1 MNTTSLEDLAE
12 GPQRASFEAEP
23 YSALKV
29 ERRGIQTIPV
39 DQQAN
44 KPRDLF
50 GLWAGGLWN
59 ISMVASGALVVAL
72 GLDFIQALI
81 VIALGNLSFVLAGLA
96 SLQGRR
102 ARTAAMTISRAA
114 FGPRGNK
121 FLAGFNWLTV
131 IGFEVY
137 VLSLSVLA
145 AVTLA
150 KLGGITASHGLEIV
164 FLLALAGLQFLLP
177 WLGHAAIIRV
187 LRWLAIPFVAIF
199 AGLAIIALPKVNLAA
214 NIHHSHPAGLA
225 GLSVA
230 LALVISVTGL
240 GWTNQANDFSRY
252 LAPKASSWRATAAV
266 AFGGGIPSFLLMVL
280 GAALATRF
288 PSATNPITGLVHVVP
303 SWFLAIFL
311 AVGLAQL
318 MCVNAL
324 DLYSSGLT
332 LQALGVRLARS
343 KAVVLDTIIAG
354 SLAAA
359 VVLSATFDRALS
371 DFLLFIIVW
380 LAPWCAIFLV
390 DWLLRQRRYDH
401 EALLSTTGGRYWYS
415 KGFHLSAVA
424 SQLAGM
430 LASALCIH
438 TSVFEGTV
446 SRALGGIDLS
456 IPAGMIVGGGLYWV
470 LARSKGGKASSSGLA
485 AASNPR

>member
-1 MNTTSLEDLAE
+1 MSATRLEDLPE
-12 GPQRASFEAEP
+12 KPREVPVEPEP
-23 YSALKV
+23 YSVLRV

-39 DQQAN
+39 EQQAN

-72 GLDFIQALI
+72 GLDFLQALI

-145 AVTLA
+145 AATLA
-150 KLGGITASHGLEIV
+150 RLGGISAGHGIEIV
-164 FLLALAGLQFLLP
+164 FLLALAALQFLLP
-177 WLGHAAIIRV
+177 WLGHAAITRV
-187 LRWLAIPFVAIF
+187 LRWLAVPFVAIF
-199 AGLAIIALPKVNLAA
+199 AGLAIIALPKVSLAA
-214 NIHHSHPAGLA
+214 NIHHSHPAGLV

-252 LAPKASSWRATAAV
+252 LDPKVSSWRATAAV

-280 GAALATRF
+280 GAALATKF

-303 SWFLAIFL
+303 GWFLALFL

-332 LQALGVRLARS
+332 LQALGIRLARS

-354 SLAAA
+354 SLTAA
-359 VVLSATFDRALS
+359 VVLSATFDKALS

-401 EALLSTTGGRYWYS
+401 EALLSENEGRYWYTR
-415 KGFHLSAVA
+415 GFHLPALA
-424 SQLAGM
+424 SQGVGM
-430 LASALCIH
+430 VASALCIH
-438 TSVFEGTV
+438 TSIFEGPV
-446 SRALGGIDLS
+446 SRAVGGIDLS
-456 IPAGMIVGGGLYWV
+456 IPAGMIVGGGLYWLLV
-470 LARSKGGKASSSGLA
+470 KGKTRSLHLA
-485 AASNPR
+485 APTNGR